1 MSASSRLKKTSNMR
15 RVNLNF
21 PEGVTPFHAT
31 FEAVYL
37 KTIECFGALL
47 S

>member
-1 MSASSRLKKTSNMR
+1 MSAGSHLKKTSNMG

-21 PEGVTPFHAT
+21 PEGVIPFHAT

-37 KTIECFGALL
+37 KAIECFGALL